1 MNEATYIIRRSKLNS
16 GFRAYMKA
24 KKALDNDKI
33 DRKDFDIILGNY
45 KALSK
50 MYKTKEYF
58 DYQEQRRG

>member
-1 MNEATYIIRRSKLNS
+1 MNETTYIIRRTQLNS

-24 KKALDNDKI
+24 KKALDNNMI

-45 KALSK
+45 KAISK

-58 DYQEQRRG
+58 DYQEARRA